1 MQNKD
6 FDRVRNVLKQKGT
19 MPIEEVSSKLNCSD
33 LRSRQLLL
41 QYFSSE
47 VGCLPADADFTR
59 YKHLFKVFKYFEDI
73 TDETEKRHTIQNL
86 ETAADLCAR
95 RIKRIKKEKKRCDSE
110 PIILQKFLDTID
122 VSLINLKYKEIV
134 KKSDLSANEV
144 SYNLLNYLIYDVR
157 NYNYLF
163 ELLKM
168 FPSNLA
174 LKNKEGLYLIDELI
188 MKYIES
194 VQNNNSNS
202 EIIYYEKV
210 INLFITDSKFNIEPE
225 LKSKLVCKLE
235 GVLDEIG
242 SSELEHKDKDKSS
255 FFIKEVI
262 SDIKINEDEERNI
275 AQLNFKYDVNP
286 RFSADVLNESKRMIK
301 LDNKEQVLDCRDKYT
316 VTVDGEGTWT
326 YDDACSLEKLD
337 NGHYLLGIYVADA
350 TMAVPRNSLIDL
362 EARKRSESIY
372 LGGSVITMLPVD
384 LTRKLTLQENKDRNA
399 IGYFFEL
406 DDDVNCVNFT
416 VRRCLINVDCN
427 YSYDKVNCML
437 TNSKNIEE
445 IKNIKNM
452 YYISCKFHENSNLR
466 MQYRTLKN
474 LKKAIKG
481 DSSSTSVAT
490 NITDVPTNM
499 ASAMIVDFMTQTN
512 AYVADYFHK
521 HPEIPFIY
529 RINLSNYSQDII
541 RKIKDISGKE
551 ISFEDMLNFLNYVCP
566 PSIYSTVN
574 LGHNGLVLPA
584 YCHSTN
590 PLRNY
595 SSLEIERIIVD
606 HMINDGKYVDLE
618 QSRDYLTQMCEY
630 MNSRINLNMDYV
642 EEVKQLYKKY
652 QSVDKT

>member
-1 MQNKD
+1 MQNKESNK
-6 FDRVRNVLKQKGT
+6 VQSVLKEKGT
-19 MPIEEVSSKLNCSD
+19 MPIEEVSKRLNCSD
-33 LRSRQLLL
+33 LKSRQLLL
-41 QYFSSE
+41 QYFSGE
-47 VGCLPADADFTR
+47 VGHLPADADFDR
-59 YKHLFKVFKYFEDI
+59 YKYLFKVFKYFDDI
-73 TDETEKRHTIQNL
+73 QNENEKRHTIQNL
-86 ETAADLCAR
+86 ETAADLCTR
-95 RIKRIKKEKKRCDSE
+95 RIKRLNKEKKKCGGE
-110 PIILQKFLDTID
+110 PIILQKFLDSIK
-122 VSLINLKYKEIV
+122 VALINLKYKEII

-168 FPSNLA
+168 FPRNLA
-174 LKNKEGLYLIDELI
+174 LKNKQGVYLIDELI

-194 VQNNNSNS
+194 VKNNNSNS

-210 INLFITDSKFNIEPE
+210 INLFITDPKFNIEPE
-225 LKSKLVCKLE
+225 LKSKLVRKLE

-262 SDIKINEDEERNI
+262 SDIKINEEEEKNI
-275 AQLNFKYDVNP
+275 EQLNYKYDINP
-286 RFSADVLNESKRMIK
+286 RFSLEILKESKKTIT

-316 VTVDGEGTWT
+316 VTVDGETTWT

-362 EARKRSESIY
+362 EARKRAESIY

-384 LTRKLTLQENKDRNA
+384 LTQKLTLQQNKDRNA

-406 DDDVNCVNFT
+406 DEDINCLNFS
-416 VRRCLINVDCN
+416 VRRCLINVNNN
-427 YSYDKVNCML
+427 YSYDKVNSML

-445 IKNIKNM
+445 IKNMKNM

-474 LKKAIKG
+474 MKKAIKSNSPTT
-481 DSSSTSVAT
+481 DVTT
-490 NITDVPTNM
+490 NI
-499 ASAMIVDFMTQTN
+499 ASAMIADFMTQTN

-529 RINLSNYSQDII
+529 RINLSNYGMDTIK
-541 RKIKDISGKE
+541 KIKDISGKE
-551 ISFEDMLNFLNYVCP
+551 ISFEDMLNYLNYICP

-606 HMINDGKYVDLE
+606 HMINDGKHVNLE
-618 QSRDYLTQMCEY
+618 QSREYLDGMCEY
-630 MNSRINLNMDYV
+630 MNTRINLNMDYV
-642 EEVKQLYKKY
+642 EEVKQLCKKL
-652 QSVDKT
+652 

>member
-1 MQNKD
+1 MPNKD
-6 FDRVRNVLKQKGT
+6 FDKVRSVLKEKGT
-19 MPIEEVSSKLNCSD
+19 MPIGEVSKKLNCSD
-33 LRSRQLLL
+33 LKSRQLLL
-41 QYFSSE
+41 QYFSNE
-47 VGCLPADADFTR
+47 VGHLPADADFDR
-59 YKHLFKVFKYFEDI
+59 YKYLFKVFKYFDDVA
-73 TDETEKRHTIQNL
+73 DENEKRHTIQNL
-86 ETAADLCAR
+86 ETAEDLCTR
-95 RIKRIKKEKKRCDSE
+95 RIKKLSKEKKKRDEEQIDEE
-110 PIILQKFLDTID
+110 PIILQKFLDSIK
-122 VSLINLKYKEIV
+122 VALINLKFKEIV
-134 KKSDLSANEV
+134 KKADLSANEV

-168 FPSNLA
+168 FPKNLA
-174 LKNKEGLYLIDELI
+174 LKNKQGTYLIDELI

-210 INLFITDSKFNIEPE
+210 INLFITDPKFNIEPE

-262 SDIKINEDEERNI
+262 SDIKIDEDEERNI
-275 AQLNFKYDVNP
+275 AQLNYKYDVNP
-286 RFSADVLNESKRMIK
+286 RFSADVLNESKMMIT

-316 VTVDGEGTWT
+316 VTVDGETTWT
-326 YDDACSLEKLD
+326 YDDACSLEKLA
-337 NGHYLLGIYVADA
+337 NGNYLLGIYVADA

-362 EARKRSESIY
+362 EARKRAESIY

-384 LTRKLTLQENKDRNA
+384 LTQKLTLQENKDRNA

-406 DDDVNCVNFT
+406 DENINCLNFF
-416 VRRCLINVDCN
+416 VRRCLINVNNN
-427 YSYDKVNCML
+427 YSYDKVNSML
-437 TNSKNIEE
+437 TDSKNIEE
-445 IKNIKNM
+445 IKNMKNM

-474 LKKAIKG
+474 MKKAIKANSPTT
-481 DSSSTSVAT
+481 DVTT
-490 NITDVPTNM
+490 NI
-499 ASAMIVDFMTQTN
+499 ASAMIADFMTQTN

-529 RINLSNYSQDII
+529 RINLSSYGTDTIK
-541 RKIKDISGKE
+541 KIKDISGKE
-551 ISFEDMLNFLNYVCP
+551 ISFEDMLNYLNYICP

-606 HMINDGKYVDLE
+606 HMINDGKHVNLE
-618 QSRDYLTQMCEY
+618 QSREYLDGMCEY
-630 MNSRINLNMDYV
+630 MNTRINLNMDYI
-642 EEVKQLYKKY
+642 EEVKQLYKK
-652 QSVDKT
+652 Q

>member
-1 MQNKD
+1 MPNKD
-6 FDRVRNVLKQKGT
+6 FDRVRSILKEKGT
-19 MPIEEVSSKLNCSD
+19 MPIGEVSKRLNCSD
-33 LRSRQLLL
+33 LKSRQLLL
-41 QYFSSE
+41 QYFSDE
-47 VGCLPADADFTR
+47 VGHLPADADFDR
-59 YKHLFKVFKYFEDI
+59 YKYLFKVFKFFDDI
-73 TDETEKRHTIQNL
+73 ADENEKRHTIQNL
-86 ETAADLCAR
+86 ETAADLCTR
-95 RIKRIKKEKKRCDSE
+95 RIKKINKDKKKCVEE
-110 PIILQKFLDTID
+110 PIILQKFLDSIK
-122 VSLINLKYKEIV
+122 VALINLKYKEIV
-134 KKSDLSANEV
+134 KTTALSANEV

-168 FPSNLA
+168 FPKNLA
-174 LKNKEGLYLIDELI
+174 LKNKQGVYLIDELI

-210 INLFITDSKFNIEPE
+210 INLFITDPKFNIEPE
-225 LKSKLVCKLE
+225 LKSKLVCRLE

-242 SSELEHKDKDKSS
+242 TGQSEHKDKDKSS

-275 AQLNFKYDVNP
+275 AQINYKYDVNP
-286 RFSADVLNESKRMIK
+286 RFSEDVLNESKRMIT

-316 VTVDGEGTWT
+316 VTVDGEYTWT

-337 NGHYLLGIYVADA
+337 NGHYLLGIYVTDA
-350 TMAVPRNSLIDL
+350 TIAVPRNSLIDL
-362 EARKRSESIY
+362 EARKRAESIY

-384 LTRKLTLQENKDRNA
+384 LTQRLTLKQNEDRNA

-406 DDDVNCVNFT
+406 DENVNCLNFT
-416 VRRCLINVDCN
+416 VRRCLINVNNN
-427 YSYDKVNCML
+427 YSYDKVNTML
-437 TNSKNIEE
+437 TDSKNIEE
-445 IKNIKNM
+445 IKNMKNM
-452 YYISCKFHENSNLR
+452 YYISSKFHENSNLR
-466 MQYRTLKN
+466 MQYRTLKSM
-474 LKKAIKG
+474 KKAIKANTP
-481 DSSSTSVAT
+481 STDVTT
-490 NITDVPTNM
+490 NI
-499 ASAMIVDFMTQTN
+499 AAAMIADFMTQTN
-512 AYVADYFHK
+512 AYVADYFNK

-529 RINLSNYSQDII
+529 RINLSSYGSDTIK
-541 RKIKDISGKE
+541 KIKDISGKE
-551 ISFEDMLNFLNYVCP
+551 ISFEDMLNYLNYICP

-606 HMINDGKYVDLE
+606 HMINDGRHVDL
-618 QSRDYLTQMCEY
+618 QKSREYLDGMCEY

-642 EEVKQLYKKY
+642 EEVKQLYKK
-652 QSVDKT
+652 Q